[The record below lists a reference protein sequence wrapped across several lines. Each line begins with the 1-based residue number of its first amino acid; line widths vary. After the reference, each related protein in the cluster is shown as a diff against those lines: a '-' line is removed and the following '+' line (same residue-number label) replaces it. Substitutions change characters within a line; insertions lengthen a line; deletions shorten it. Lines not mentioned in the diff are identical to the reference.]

1 MYRLIGLVSFGGRGC
16 AIPLRPGF
24 YASVYPQLDW
34 VKRVIEETITCPHQ
48 DPKCEN
54 CLAKCKATV
63 GKEVCLRASILLSI
77 ISCFQKLRL
86 T

>member
-1 MYRLIGLVSFGGRGC
+1 MHRLIGLVSFGGSGC

-34 VKRVIEETITCPHQ
+34 VKRVIEETNTCPHQ
-48 DPKCEN
+48 DPKCKN
-54 CLAKCKATV
+54 CLVKCKATI
-63 GKEVCLRASILLSI
+63 GREVYLGVNILFLI
-77 ISCFQKLRL
+77 ISCYQKLRF